1 MKRNVQDRGAEG
13 TSQRR
18 EERKERRSLKRRR
31 RASSRPSKKRRSSQE
46 AKAKGCVV
54 ELVVAE
60 EDQGAVRKK
69 VRKPRPAGKGTR
81 RKDLIHLLTKSQVM
95 GLKVKSKATEMQSLP
110 GPRLETNF
118 RMGKDLRE
126 TTIRLRD
133 RKERKVSKGK
143 RGDHT
148 AAEEVEEVVEAVEE
162 AAEVA
167 TARPPAKAPTL
178 Q

>member
-60 EDQGAVRKK
+60 EDQGAVQKMA
-69 VRKPRPAGKGTR
+69 RKPRPAGKGTR
-81 RKDLIHLLTKSQVM
+81 IKDLIHLLTKSQVM

-118 RMGKDLRE
+118 RMEKDLRE
-126 TTIRLRD
+126 TTRLRD

-148 AAEEVEEVVEAVEE
+148 AVEEVVEVVEAVEE
-162 AAEVA
+162 AEAA